1 MVGLIIALRVE
12 LDSLAAWKAL
22 FLFFGGILL
31 IRAGSTLLFLP
42 ILRQIGIG
50 ITLQKA
56 TVLIWGGLR
65 GAVALSLA
73 LIISQDQRIPTE
85 FGEQILF
92 MTAGIVVLTLL
103 INGTTMPLVLGWLG
117 LDKLPPGKQAT
128 VDQARLRIKRDMTDL
143 LPSLKQNRFF
153 QEADWDLI
161 GRNIFPQKTS
171 HQATPSPTAKASTE
185 ELNYE
190 FKRRLLEAERK
201 NYWSQFQLGILGGAA
216 TNILLDAV
224 ERALDE
230 APTISPRPT
239 LYKLWEI
246 PMFVRWLEKIPLIHN
261 IVLSGSFDRLAL
273 NYDVARGFI
282 HALNDYSELIDRLAP
297 TAQLAASVRAE
308 VLTNK
313 RVTYERI
320 EQLRQAFPEVIV
332 ALETR
337 AASRSLLNRQR
348 ATIEEL
354 LDDGLLDR
362 AEADK
367 MLDDVEAGLKQLHL
381 TPTRIEVP
389 SPQEILSRAN
399 WLVEVTPET
408 RDRLLAS
415 TDICI
420 YAHGD
425 TLYQM
430 GETEGSLALIAR
442 GAVEQIGTTYGTD
455 NESTEDVLGPGS
467 VLGIY
472 NILTGN
478 NDKTIRAQGP
488 VEIIWFHRSTVVA
501 LVHQDPLFLKSLNR
515 LYDEKQCNYRV
526 P

>member
-1 MVGLIIALRVE
+1 M
-12 LDSLAAWKAL
+12 
-22 FLFFGGILL
+22 
-31 IRAGSTLLFLP
+31 
-42 ILRQIGIG
+42 
-50 ITLQKA
+50 
-56 TVLIWGGLR
+56 
-65 GAVALSLA
+65 
-73 LIISQDQRIPTE
+73 
-85 FGEQILF
+85 
-92 MTAGIVVLTLL
+92 
-103 INGTTMPLVLGWLG
+103 
-117 LDKLPPGKQAT
+117 
-128 VDQARLRIKRDMTDL
+128 
-143 LPSLKQNRFF
+143 
-153 QEADWDLI
+153 
-161 GRNIFPQKTS
+161 
-171 HQATPSPTAKASTE
+171 
-185 ELNYE
+185 
-190 FKRRLLEAERK
+190 
-201 NYWSQFQLGILGGAA
+201 
-216 TNILLDAV
+216 
-224 ERALDE
+224 
-230 APTISPRPT
+230 
-239 LYKLWEI
+239 
-246 PMFVRWLEKIPLIHN
+246 
-261 IVLSGSFDRLAL
+261 
-273 NYDVARGFI
+273 
-282 HALNDYSELIDRLAP
+282 NDYSELIDRLAP